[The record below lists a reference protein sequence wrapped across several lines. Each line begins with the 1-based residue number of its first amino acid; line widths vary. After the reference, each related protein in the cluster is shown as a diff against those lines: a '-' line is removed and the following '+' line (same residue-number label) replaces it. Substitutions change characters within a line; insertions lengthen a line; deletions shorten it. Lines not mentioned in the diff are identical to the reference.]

1 MTVKTRLLGQQYF
14 HLVNGDEA
22 CRQAND
28 AFGKGIIE
36 QITQPVLQYSRN
48 KILCLYQVAK

>member
-1 MTVKTRLLGQQYF
+1 MTIKTSLLGQQYF

-28 AFGKGIIE
+28 AFW
-36 QITQPVLQYSRN
+36 
-48 KILCLYQVAK
+48 